1 MPVVTRLVLDVLKP
15 HQPNA
20 LEFVQSVLM
29 LDSLDRVKLTVEE
42 MDEKTESVILLV
54 EGVDIQYQELVDVIA
69 SMGGSVH
76 SLDEVDLTKR
86 PAPEDESA

>member
-1 MPVVTRLVLDVLKP
+1 MPVATRLVLDVLKP

-20 LEFVQSVLM
+20 LEFVQSILM
-29 LDSLDRVKLTVEE
+29 LDTLDRVKLTVEE

-54 EGVDIQYQELVDVIA
+54 EGVDIPYQELVDVIA

-86 PAPEDESA
+86 PAPGDESA

>member
-29 LDSLDRVKLTVEE
+29 LDSLDRVKLMVEE

>member
-29 LDSLDRVKLTVEE
+29 LDSLDRVKLMVEE

-86 PAPEDESA
+86 PAPGDDSA